1 VQLANCQCNY
11 FTNLLQKTQEMQ
23 SSSFKNSTIAWR
35 KTPSHPYHP
44 INRKHD

>member
-1 VQLANCQCNY
+1 VQLANCQRNS

-35 KTPSHPYHP
+35 GTPHTP
-44 INRKHD
+44 IIH